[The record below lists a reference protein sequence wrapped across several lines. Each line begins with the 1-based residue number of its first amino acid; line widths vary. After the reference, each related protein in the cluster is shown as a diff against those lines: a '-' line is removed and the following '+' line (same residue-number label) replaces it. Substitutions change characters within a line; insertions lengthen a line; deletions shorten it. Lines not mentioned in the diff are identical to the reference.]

1 MPEELRIAGAAVLA
15 LVVTSLLAPLA
26 MRIAWRTGC
35 LDRPRGY
42 RAHKA
47 PTPYLG
53 GVALISGFAI
63 AVVLFGGIERFWPL
77 LVGAVALAALGIV
90 DDRVGVPPRYRV
102 MAEVVAAGLVTAGGL
117 GWTFPPN
124 DFEAF
129 LLNAIWIVG
138 FTNAFN
144 LLDNLDGASSTVAA
158 TCAAGLVPL
167 AAAEGDPALA
177 ATAVA
182 LVCACLGFLRYN
194 LRPRGHA
201 RIFLGDGGSM
211 PLGFSLAVLTASLPF
226 DSDVAGWPALLG
238 ASVLLGI
245 PVLDT
250 LLVTV
255 SRTRRRIPLVTG
267 GRDHLTHRLL
277 VLVGTPARV
286 AATIAVLQAS
296 VASLTIAALEYGRTA
311 VLVTSLGCLAA
322 GLVLVAVLDRPRW
335 LPELARLDEAA
346 GAKRD
351 VVRPQI
357 AEIDV
362 DAAQAG

>member
-1 MPEELRIAGAAVLA
+1 MPDELRIAGAALLA

-53 GVALISGFAI
+53 GVALIGGFAV
-63 AVVLFGGIERFWPL
+63 AVVVFGGLDRFWPL
-77 LVGAVALAALGIV
+77 LVGALALAALGIV

-102 MAEVVAAGLVTAGGL
+102 MAEVAAAGLVTAGGL
-117 GWTFPPN
+117 GWTFPASG
-124 DFEAF
+124 FEAF
-129 LLNAIWIVG
+129 LLNALWIAG

-144 LLDNLDGASSTVAA
+144 LLDNLDGASSSIAA
-158 TCAAGLVPL
+158 ACAVGLVPL
-167 AAAEGDPALA
+167 AVAEGDPALA
-177 ATAVA
+177 AMALA
-182 LVCACLGFLRYN
+182 LVGACLGFLRYN
-194 LRPRGHA
+194 LRPGGHA

-211 PLGFSLAVLTASLPF
+211 PLGFSVAVLAASIPF
-226 DSDVAGWPALLG
+226 ESDVAGWPAVLG

-255 SRTRRRIPLVTG
+255 SRTRRGVSLVTG
-267 GRDHLTHRLL
+267 GRDHLTHRLQT
-277 VLVGTPARV
+277 LVGTPARV
-286 AATIAVLQAS
+286 AATMAVLQVS
-296 VASLTIAALEYGRTA
+296 VASLTIAALSYGRTA
-311 VLVTSLGCLAA
+311 VLVTSLGCLGA

-335 LPELARLDEAA
+335 LPELGRLDEAA
-346 GAKRD
+346 SAKRD